1 MFQKSETGE
10 VERELHSKT
19 WNSSVA
25 YSYGYLATVDEE
37 RVSGS
42 R

>member
-10 VERELHSKT
+10 VEMEVHSKT

-25 YSYGYLATVDEE
+25 YSYGYLATVGEE
-37 RVSGS
+37 RVAGL